1 MGLKTRSSENTGG
14 LAELLKDPRDHE
26 GVMASGRKKMGLG
39 SAVAYV
45 LDEPSMQPSL
55 DGAIAPVDI
64 DYQAVAH
71 KLEERL
77 LTIAKDVAEQ
87 APSPVVPRSPAEAQ
101 PPASQQQQQQASPAA
116 TASHSQESEAPAPE
130 TAPSQETSAASAPTT
145 AIEPS
150 AAPAEPAAP
159 PRPAPSGR
167 LGPKDVVMVDV
178 RGSCENIGGALLS
191 KANFSSVR
199 ANVAAFRGRWMYE
212 VQLGSSGIL
221 QIGWTPPNARF
232 TSEEGIGDSA
242 HSYAYDGKRQRKW
255 NVTAAPYGD
264 RWAAGDVISCAI
276 DMDTGT
282 IRYWRNGKD
291 LGVAFTNI
299 RRRLPNGAYLP
310 GISLSYG
317 ERCEVNFGERPF
329 AYPQEGYAP
338 FQAAPSA
345 AELAQAEYLGSCWS
359 RLLQV
364 TAKTAAGPTSPGA
377 AAALAA
383 ARAVSSGGYL
393 EQQQQKHGIEEGEDI
408 PMMMAGGLEGNA
420 TDEEMEMPMEDP
432 LAVAAVRSSGAFD
445 DEKKKAQQQAAAAG
459 GTAAPG
465 GGGLNSNEAAGGGGG
480 DEEEQEAPL
489 PHTDSILLAAVL
501 APHTSNLCHSKYF
514 ANLTMVPLFYLAL
527 DIYDHDDALDRLV
540 SLLAVV
546 LEEDELI
553 ALVSTLCTA
562 VGRNIKGCIWD
573 SDQPLEQNAAVKGLK
588 LWILCLRDSLW
599 ATAWTSND
607 SWMQQLEALLA
618 VRQPTAADLG
628 DVLPALQWE
637 EGDDYDTVLA
647 RSTGQSQFATG
658 VTNVTMKLQQIEE
671 FQTALLGAL
680 CCVPANRGNA
690 VVSHQLNEPPWVDE
704 IPEEMKDALPYPP
717 PALKMFI
724 EWLSTKNA
732 GASRNIPPP
741 GLSHSSVLVS
751 TFFGLLRLLRPW
763 LDRVHI
769 QGEEFLFS
777 TSVFFKGKMGGG
789 TGEDVPRLGGTLSH
803 LVKEHYIT
811 LTPEI
816 VGLIVPATMKP
827 RPHGSLQWPETQMEL
842 PSGGVNSIF
851 FEGAEGMMSPLRD
864 PSVSSSHSNAVL
876 GGVTCFGPLWTSQCK
891 EKYSSTISTACTS
904 SSYSWHWWLL
914 YHLLN
919 FYSLGVAARV
929 RFCFTHL
936 NTLEQALNSL
946 HHMNERMNSERN
958 TGGRELLRISIA
970 ECKKTVEDS
979 LRQHAWYSTWLTSQW
994 KQEGTLAI
1002 AAVTAR
1008 VLETVASNEGQL
1020 LAYVQEPILEAVL
1033 DMMHAARRSEA
1044 RAWETAEE
1052 VDSFGMDSVVS
1063 CIITLCDDDRIVSP
1077 ESKSILL
1084 QSLWAML
1091 SDDECLGP
1099 ISKNT
1104 TAQRH
1109 LLTALIHNLKDQRN
1123 WVQAANTIGLLVY
1136 NLGFGHVIHH
1146 PLSLKASK
1154 EAWQKA
1160 EKASKEAEKH
1170 RAAMRSWLAP
1180 TLRNDAALCSVF
1192 FNALFDNVNWTVT
1205 ELVVVLEELSGMS
1218 SSDRNASHLQRRG
1231 AATGDLCMLLL
1242 RLQEL
1247 ACEEI
1252 PEQILGRGKGL
1263 NATRLA
1269 EIIAFGLRQFTPD
1282 GKLDKILQRKGLK
1295 PSRKRAP
1302 TDRRMRT
1309 TLARELLSA
1318 YLGSIYA
1325 LELSPEEEC
1334 SSSSTR
1340 NMEVVERRLAALPAE
1355 PVLAHRS
1362 LVPALIQQ
1370 SVTGDTLQKAFKTV
1384 YDGCYADMMAAIA
1397 AHDVA
1402 ALDTEGSLDYC
1413 PRTERFMQYDILPD
1427 DVECVFSIVV
1437 TALRAAEST
1446 QGGGDG
1452 DGGAVP
1458 GEAGGG
1464 IGGGGGGEDD
1474 EPPDAFLDP
1483 IMQTIMEDPV
1493 LLPNSGITVDRS
1505 TIERHLLSSQ
1515 TDPFSRAP
1523 LSVEELKSDEPLK
1536 IRIDAWLAGDRSVET
1551 VGIPSPVP
1559 MKRAP
1564 SAGIMPTTEEQEQ
1577 QMLAAAAFAEAQAA
1591 GAVAGGSHTEVLPA
1605 LFPVEEEGIAV
1616 QEEEEAAPMDMD
1628 D

>member
-1 MGLKTRSSENTGG
+1 
-14 LAELLKDPRDHE
+14 
-26 GVMASGRKKMGLG
+26 
-39 SAVAYV
+39 
-45 LDEPSMQPSL
+45 
-55 DGAIAPVDI
+55 
-64 DYQAVAH
+64 
-71 KLEERL
+71 
-77 LTIAKDVAEQ
+77 
-87 APSPVVPRSPAEAQ
+87 
-101 PPASQQQQQQASPAA
+101 
-116 TASHSQESEAPAPE
+116 
-130 TAPSQETSAASAPTT
+130 
-145 AIEPS
+145 
-150 AAPAEPAAP
+150 
-159 PRPAPSGR
+159 
-167 LGPKDVVMVDV
+167 
-178 RGSCENIGGALLS
+178 
-191 KANFSSVR
+191 
-199 ANVAAFRGRWMYE
+199 MYE

-242 HSYAYDGKRQRKW
+242 HSFAYDGKRQRKW
-255 NVTAAPYGD
+255 NTTATPYGD

-276 DMDTGT
+276 DMDRGT
-282 IRYWRNGKD
+282 IQYWRNGKD

-299 RRRLPNGAYLP
+299 RRRVPNGAYLP

-345 AELAQAEYLGSCWS
+345 VESAQAEYIGSCWS

-364 TAKTAAGPTSPGA
+364 TAKSARGPTSPAA

-383 ARAVSSGGYL
+383 EKAVSSGGYL
-393 EQQQQKHGIEEGEDI
+393 EQQQQQQQLHGVEGGEDI
-408 PMMMAGGLEGNA
+408 PMRMAGGLEGNA
-420 TDEEMEMPMEDP
+420 TDEEMELAMEDP
-432 LAVAAVRSSGAFD
+432 VAVAAVRSSGALD
-445 DEKKKAQQQAAAAG
+445 DEKRKAQQQAADAASTDAGVNASATPIG
-459 GTAAPG
+459 GEG
-465 GGGLNSNEAAGGGGG
+465 GVE
-480 DEEEQEAPL
+480 EEEQEAPL
-489 PHTDSILLAAVL
+489 PHTDSVLLAGVL
-501 APHTSNLCHSKYF
+501 APHTGSLCRSTYF
-514 ANLTMVPLFYLAL
+514 ANSTMVPLFYSAL
-527 DIYDHDDALDRLV
+527 EVYDHDDGLDRLV
-540 SLLAVV
+540 SLLTVV
-546 LEEDELI
+546 LEEDELN
-553 ALVSTLCTA
+553 ALVSTVCTA
-562 VGRNIKGCIWD
+562 VGRNVKGCIWD
-573 SDQPLEQNAAVKGLK
+573 SDQSLEQNAAVKGLK

-599 ATAWTSND
+599 ATAWTSNYI
-607 SWMQQLEALLA
+607 WMQQLESLLA
-618 VRQPTAADLG
+618 VRQPTSADLG
-628 DVLPALQWE
+628 DVLPTLLWE

-647 RSTGQSQFATG
+647 RSTGQSQFATD
-658 VTNVTMKLQQIEE
+658 VSNVSTKLLQIEE

-680 CCVPANRGNA
+680 CCVPVNRGSA
-690 VVSHQLNEPPWVDE
+690 IPEMLHKLKSVDE
-704 IPEEMKDALPYPP
+704 IPEGLRNVLSQPP

-763 LDRVHI
+763 LNRVHI
-769 QGEEFLFS
+769 QGEEFSFS
-777 TSVFFKGKMGGG
+777 TSVFFKGKMGDG

-811 LTPEI
+811 LTPEV
-816 VGLIVPATMKP
+816 VGLTVPATMEP
-827 RPHGSLQWPETQMEL
+827 RPHGPLQWCETQMEL
-842 PSGGVNSIF
+842 PSGSLNDNDNS
-851 FEGAEGMMSPLRD
+851 FEGVEGVAAPPPA
-864 PSVSSSHSNAVL
+864 PSAGSGSHHSNAGL
-876 GGVTCFGPLWTSQCK
+876 RGVTCFGPLWVPPVKPEDPTSSI
-891 EKYSSTISTACTS
+891 EPFS
-904 SSYSWHWWLL
+904 SSYSWQWWLL

-946 HHMNERMNSERN
+946 HHMNERMNTERN
-958 TGGRELLRISIA
+958 DGGKELLRLSIA
-970 ECKKTVEDS
+970 ECKKTAEDS
-979 LRQHAWYSTWLTSQW
+979 LRQHAWHSTWLTSQW

-1008 VLETVASNEGQL
+1008 VLETVASREGQL

-1044 RAWETAEE
+1044 RAWETADQ

-1077 ESKSILL
+1077 EAKSILL

-1091 SDDECLGP
+1091 SDEECLGP
-1099 ISKNT
+1099 ISRNT

-1109 LLTALIHNLKDQRN
+1109 LLAALIYNLKDQRN
-1123 WVQAANTIGLLVY
+1123 WVQAANTLGLLVQ
-1136 NLGFGHVIHH
+1136 NMGFGHVIQH
-1146 PLSLKASK
+1146 PLGLKASE

-1160 EKASKEAEKH
+1160 EKAAEEAEKH

-1180 TLRNDAALCSVF
+1180 TLRNDAALSSAF

-1205 ELVVVLEELSGMS
+1205 ELVVVLEELSGMTGS
-1218 SSDRNASHLQRRG
+1218 NRNASHLQRRG

-1247 ACEEI
+1247 ACVEI

-1309 TLARELLSA
+1309 TLARELLTA

-1325 LELSPEEEC
+1325 LELTPEGEA
-1334 SSSSTR
+1334 SSSSTSKR
-1340 NMEVVERRLAALPAE
+1340 KEVIERRLAALPAE

-1370 SVTGDTLQKAFKTV
+1370 SVTGNTLEKAFKTV
-1384 YDGCYADMMAAIA
+1384 YDDW
-1397 AHDVA
+1397 DVA
-1402 ALDTEGSLDYC
+1402 HTQANSEQQTHSEAARKTGSPLSN
-1413 PRTERFMQYDILPD
+1413 TERFMLYEPLPD
-1427 DVECVFSIVV
+1427 DSQCVISRVI

-1446 QGGGDG
+1446 QGGGVG
-1452 DGGAVP
+1452 AGAKEGGAVP
-1458 GEAGGG
+1458 GEAGGSG
-1464 IGGGGGGEDD
+1464 ADAGAGAGVGEDD

-1523 LSVEELKSDEPLK
+1523 LSIEELKPDETLK
-1536 IRIDAWLAGDRSVET
+1536 TRIDAWLAGDRSVET

-1559 MKRAP
+1559 VKRAP
-1564 SAGIMPTTEEQEQ
+1564 SAGITPTTEEQEQ
-1577 QMLAAAAFAEAQAA
+1577 QMLAAAQFAEAQAA
-1591 GAVAGGSHTEVLPA
+1591 AAVAGAGGSQTEVLPA
-1605 LFPVEEEGIAV
+1605 LLPVEEEGIAE
-1616 QEEEEAAPMDMD
+1616 QEGEEAAPMDMD
-1628 D
+1628 G

>member
-1 MGLKTRSSENTGG
+1 
-14 LAELLKDPRDHE
+14 
-26 GVMASGRKKMGLG
+26 
-39 SAVAYV
+39 
-45 LDEPSMQPSL
+45 
-55 DGAIAPVDI
+55 
-64 DYQAVAH
+64 
-71 KLEERL
+71 
-77 LTIAKDVAEQ
+77 
-87 APSPVVPRSPAEAQ
+87 
-101 PPASQQQQQQASPAA
+101 
-116 TASHSQESEAPAPE
+116 
-130 TAPSQETSAASAPTT
+130 
-145 AIEPS
+145 
-150 AAPAEPAAP
+150 
-159 PRPAPSGR
+159 
-167 LGPKDVVMVDV
+167 
-178 RGSCENIGGALLS
+178 
-191 KANFSSVR
+191 
-199 ANVAAFRGRWMYE
+199 MYE
-212 VQLGSSGIL
+212 IQLGSSGIL

-242 HSYAYDGKRQRKW
+242 HSFAYDGKRQRKW
-255 NVTAAPYGD
+255 NTTAAPYGD

-276 DMDTGT
+276 DMDMGT

-291 LGVAFTNI
+291 LGVAFRNI
-299 RRRLPNGAYLP
+299 RRRVPNGAYLP

-317 ERCEVNFGERPF
+317 ERCEVNFGNRPF

-345 AELAQAEYLGSCWS
+345 AELAQAEYIGSCWS

-364 TAKTAAGPTSPGA
+364 TAKTATGPTSPAA

-383 ARAVSSGGYL
+383 ARAVSSGSYL
-393 EQQQQKHGIEEGEDI
+393 EHQQQQQQQQQQHGMEQGQDI

-420 TDEEMEMPMEDP
+420 TDEEMEMAMEDP
-432 LAVAAVRSSGAFD
+432 LAVAAIRSSGALH
-445 DEKKKAQQQAAAAG
+445 DEKWEAQRAAAA
-459 GTAAPG
+459 AAASIDARVNAS
-465 GGGLNSNEAAGGGGG
+465 LGGGGG
-480 DEEEQEAPL
+480 GGGVEEEDHEAPL
-489 PHTDSILLAAVL
+489 PHTDAVLLAGIL
-501 APHTSNLCHSKYF
+501 APRTGSLCRSIYF
-514 ANLTMVPLFYLAL
+514 ANSTMVPLFYSAL
-527 DIYDHDDALDRLV
+527 EVYNHDDALDRLV

-546 LEEDELI
+546 LEEEELV

-562 VGRNIKGCIWD
+562 VGRNVKGCIWD
-573 SDQPLEQNAAVKGLK
+573 SHQPLEQNAALKGLY
-588 LWILCLRDSLW
+588 LWVICLRDSRW

-607 SWMQQLEALLA
+607 AWMRQMEALLT
-618 VRQPTAADLG
+618 VRQPTAAELG
-628 DVLPALQWE
+628 DVLPTLEWE
-637 EGDDYDTVLA
+637 EGDDYETVLA
-647 RSTGQSQFATG
+647 GSTRQGQFATD
-658 VTNVTMKLQQIEE
+658 VTNVSIKLQQIEE
-671 FQTALLGAL
+671 LQTALLGAL
-680 CCVPANRGNA
+680 CCVPANRGST
-690 VVSHQLNEPPWVDE
+690 VQLHETKWIDE
-704 IPEEMKDALPYPP
+704 IPEKLKNAALSYPP

-724 EWLSTKNA
+724 EWLGTKNA

-763 LDRVHI
+763 LNRFHI

-816 VGLIVPATMKP
+816 VGLTVPATMEP

-842 PSGGVNSIF
+842 PSGGLNDNSNI
-851 FEGAEGMMSPLRD
+851 FEGVEGVASPPPAL
-864 PSVSSSHSNAVL
+864 SSGAASRQGNAVV
-876 GGVTCFGPLWTSQCK
+876 GGITCFGPLWTPPLK
-891 EKYSSTISTACTS
+891 ADDDTSTTASPS
-904 SSYSWHWWLL
+904 SSSSNSSWQWWLL

-929 RFCFTHL
+929 RYCFTHL

-946 HHMNERMNSERN
+946 HHMNERLNVERN
-958 TGGRELLRISIA
+958 TNGRELLRLSIA

-979 LRQHAWYSTWLTSQW
+979 LRQHAWHSTWLTSTW

-1008 VLETVASNEGQL
+1008 VLETVASKEGQL

-1044 RAWETAEE
+1044 RAWKTAEE

-1063 CIITLCDDDRIVSP
+1063 CIITLCDDARIVSP

-1091 SDDECLGP
+1091 SDEECLGP
-1099 ISKNT
+1099 ISRNS

-1109 LLTALIHNLKDQRN
+1109 LLAALIHNLKDQRN
-1123 WVQAANTIGLLVY
+1123 WVQAANTIGLLVH
-1136 NLGFGHVIHH
+1136 NLGYGHVIQH
-1146 PLSLKASK
+1146 PLGLKASE

-1160 EKASKEAEKH
+1160 EKAAEEAEAH
-1170 RAAMRSWLAP
+1170 RATMRSWLAP
-1180 TLRNDAALCSVF
+1180 TLRNNAALCSAF

-1205 ELVVVLEELSGMS
+1205 ELVVVLEELSGMT

-1247 ACEEI
+1247 ACVEI

-1269 EIIAFGLRQFTPD
+1269 EIIAFGLRQFIPG

-1295 PSRKRAP
+1295 PARKRAP
-1302 TDRRMRT
+1302 TDRRMRA
-1309 TLARELLSA
+1309 TLARELLTA
-1318 YLGSIYA
+1318 YLGNIYA
-1325 LELSPEEEC
+1325 LELSTEGEC
-1334 SSSSTR
+1334 SSDSTTATSR
-1340 NMEVVERRLAALPAE
+1340 KEVVERRLAALPNE
-1355 PVLAHRS
+1355 PILAHRS

-1370 SVTGDTLQKAFKTV
+1370 SVTGKTLLIASRTVIADWSADVRAAAAAYDEAAKDTGNPL
-1384 YDGCYADMMAAIA
+1384 
-1397 AHDVA
+1397 HP
-1402 ALDTEGSLDYC
+1402 LDN
-1413 PRTERFMQYDILPD
+1413 PQHKKRFMQYEPLPD
-1427 DVECVFSIVV
+1427 DSQFVFTRVFD
-1437 TALRAAEST
+1437 ALHAAET
-1446 QGGGDG
+1446 AQGGGG
-1452 DGGAVP
+1452 AREGGAMQ
-1458 GEAGGG
+1458 GEAADTGAGAG
-1464 IGGGGGGEDD
+1464 AGGEDD
-1474 EPPDAFLDP
+1474 EPPDGFLDP

-1523 LSVEELKSDEPLK
+1523 LSIEELKPDDSLK
-1536 IRIDAWLAGDRSVET
+1536 RRIDAWLAGDRSVET

-1559 MKRAP
+1559 VKRAP

-1577 QMLAAAAFAEAQAA
+1577 QLLAAANFAEAQAA
-1591 GAVAGGSHTEVLPA
+1591 GAGHTQTEVVPA
-1605 LFPVEEEGIAV
+1605 LLPVEGEVIPSEQEEEG
-1616 QEEEEAAPMDMD
+1616 AAPMDMD